1 MNLSQLI
8 QFLWTWWVTGGDISQ
23 YSSEVCAS
31 RFVQLILVIGVIDFC
46 LGLIFSK
53 KLRSYFF

>member
-1 MNLSQLI
+1 MNVSQLI
-8 QFLWTWWVTGGDISQ
+8 QFLWTWWVTGGGVTA
-23 YSSEVCAS
+23 YTSEACTS
-31 RFVQLILVIGVIDFC
+31 RFIQLILVIGVIDFC